1 MKQFCSRLTIT
12 IGFVVCLLLGVST
25 LYAEVPMSDEDENPV
40 SSMLKN
46 MTSLHAPQANWVI
59 SGTVTNES
67 GDRFHYFFQIQ
78 ANNNAYQGTAT
89 LIDAQ
94 TKQVVLYEEGNS
106 VIDASQTEITK
117 KQAGKLFLRFNPIS
131 NSWVFGVKHS
141 GVKKDK
147 GFNFKIDMLEAS
159 DAISNHAKEQ
169 ALREGIVSLIN
180 QTGRLNGH
188 INNFGSQK
196 EEFVTAEKA
205 WFRQIWL
212 TKPQGQ
218 SHALTAILCQF
229 NDGGALYSLALPEMD
244 ALRASVAGRRDANG
258 AILPISQFVTAHEG
272 KDNIWKIQVPLSKG
286 NLIFENLLSQMNDKK
301 KLVVGMTSGK
311 TSGFC
316 AVNKEEFEIV
326 KDEKSG

>member
-1 MKQFCSRLTIT
+1 MKQFRSVIVLTL
-12 IGFVVCLLLGVST
+12 GFVLLLLFCGSS
-25 LYAEVPMSDEDENPV
+25 LYAEAQIAEVDDNPV
-40 SSMLKN
+40 SSLIKN

-67 GDRFHYFFQIQ
+67 GERYHYFFQIQ
-78 ANNNAYQGTAT
+78 ANNNSYQGVAT

-94 TKQVVLYEEGNS
+94 TKHVLLYEEGKS
-106 VIDASQTEITK
+106 PMEDAKAEVTK

-131 NSWVFGVKHS
+131 NSWVFGVKHK
-141 GVKKDK
+141 GLARGK
-147 GFNFKIDMLEAS
+147 GFNFKIDMLETA
-159 DAISNHAKEQ
+159 DAALSHSKEQ

-188 INNFGSQK
+188 INIDESQK
-196 EEFVTAEKA
+196 EEFVTAQKA

-212 TKPQGQ
+212 TKPQA
-218 SHALTAILCQF
+218 STHALTAILCQF

-244 ALRASVAGRRDANG
+244 TLRASIAGRRG
-258 AILPISQFVTAHEG
+258 ADGEVLPISQFVTAKEG
-272 KDNIWKIQVPLSKG
+272 KDNIWKIQIPLSKAS
-286 NLIFENLLSQMNDKK
+286 LIFENLLSQMNDKK

-311 TSGFC
+311 ASGFC

-326 KDEKSG
+326 QNEKSG